1 MIFGFGH
8 PNMRWKVPSWI
19 KETLPLSTVRTPS
32 RIVYCAIDAESLRIV
47 GATINHDSFST
58 AVELLNTRMSMQGVF
73 Y

>member
-8 PNMRWKVPSWI
+8 PNMLWKVS
-19 KETLPLSTVRTPS
+19 KETLPFSIVRTPS

>member
-1 MIFGFGH
+1 MIYGFGH
-8 PNMRWKVPSWI
+8 PNMLWKVS
-19 KETLPLSTVRTPS
+19 KETLPFSIVRTPS

-47 GATINHDSFST
+47 GATINHNSFST

>member
-8 PNMRWKVPSWI
+8 PNMLWKVS
-19 KETLPLSTVRTPS
+19 KETVPFSIVRTPS

>member
-1 MIFGFGH
+1 MIYGFGH
-8 PNMRWKVPSWI
+8 PNMLWKVS
-19 KETLPLSTVRTPS
+19 KETLPFSIVRTPS

-58 AVELLNTRMSMQGVF
+58 AAELLNTRMSMQGVF